1 MFLMCDLEISKEAF
15 VLFKEWYMKN
25 HPDFKGIIRRAV
37 DSLYIAEIIDTK
49 QNLKRF
55 RFMRG

>member
-1 MFLMCDLEISKEAF
+1 MCDLEISKEAF